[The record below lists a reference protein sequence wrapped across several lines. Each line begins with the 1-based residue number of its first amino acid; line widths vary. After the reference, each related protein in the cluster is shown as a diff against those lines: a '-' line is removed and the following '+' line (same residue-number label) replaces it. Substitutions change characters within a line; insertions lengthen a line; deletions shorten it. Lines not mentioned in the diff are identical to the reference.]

1 MRDKIYPVL
10 KINLQ
15 GRLFNMKLTFKI
27 KAILFSIF
35 VISFMFLVSWVVAKN
50 TENQLRNILLLQT
63 KIGAQAIN
71 IEYVKN
77 LSGSLADLKT
87 PDYIRLKEQ
96 FANMMKADKNLRFVY
111 LMGMNK
117 KNEVFFYVD
126 DKPEGTKEESPP
138 GSLYGEAPNEFKVV
152 MKTGIATVEG
162 PSTDSWGTYASG
174 CAPVIDP
181 KTGKA
186 IAIFAIDFDAKTWY
200 WQIISRTSLP
210 VGLIIMLMLGSIA
223 YYISKLRDKLLRESE
238 EKLKTVLET
247 SPDGIVIC
255 GLDGELQFVTSQTVS
270 ILGYESVEELIGKST
285 MELMHPSFQD
295 KVNQI
300 TKDIVNGSLT
310 GAIEYLTVKKDG
322 SSLYLEANASVMKDT
337 KNNPTGLLYILRDI
351 TNRKKAEENLAQIS
365 QRLTLATKAGG
376 VGIWDYDPI
385 NNILLWD
392 DQMFELYGIEKN
404 NFVGAYETWIAGVH
418 PEDAEQ
424 ENVNIQLAING
435 EKEFDTEFRVVW
447 ANGTIHNIKALA
459 TVIRDQSGLAIRII
473 GTNWDIT
480 EKKKVE
486 EELQKAV
493 MAAEAASKAKSEFL
507 ANMSHEIR
515 TPLNGVIGFT
525 DLLKTTPL
533 SQVQELYVKN
543 ANASG
548 HTLLGIINDILDF
561 SKIEAGMLDLD
572 INKTDMIELLGQSV
586 DVIKYVAGK
595 KELEMLLD
603 IDKEMPRFAA
613 VDSVRLKQILANL
626 LANAVKF
633 TEIGEVVL
641 KATYNKISNK
651 KGCFRFSVS
660 DTGIGINPEQQEKL
674 FKAFSQG
681 DSSTTRKYGGTGLG
695 LIISEMIAQKMGSEI
710 KIESTLGKGS
720 IFYFDIVTTVEH
732 GPKIDPATMKSIK
745 QCLVIDDN
753 ENNRIILEDTMAS
766 WGIGCV
772 SCDNGLSALRIIDS
786 SAPFD
791 VVICDYH
798 MPLLDGLETIKMI
811 RKNLNLSPEKLPIIL
826 LHSSSD
832 DAELH
837 KKCDDLGVRFRL
849 TKPVKADELYS
860 YLCNIKTPAKT
871 IELIEEIKEEV
882 MDEKI
887 DSIKNCSIVIA
898 EDNDFNMMLVKV
910 LVSRIIPTAR
920 IIEAVNG
927 IESVTFWESEKPDLI
942 LMDMQ
947 MPEMSG
953 VEATLKIRELEQN
966 TKKHVPIIALTAGA
980 LKEEKEKCM
989 AAGMD
994 DFLTKPIEQ
1003 EKLEQLINHYL
1014 NK

>member
-1 MRDKIYPVL
+1 
-10 KINLQ
+10 
-15 GRLFNMKLTFKI
+15 
-27 KAILFSIF
+27 
-35 VISFMFLVSWVVAKN
+35 
-50 TENQLRNILLLQT
+50 
-63 KIGAQAIN
+63 
-71 IEYVKN
+71 
-77 LSGSLADLKT
+77 
-87 PDYIRLKEQ
+87 
-96 FANMMKADKNLRFVY
+96 
-111 LMGMNK
+111 
-117 KNEVFFYVD
+117 
-126 DKPEGTKEESPP
+126 
-138 GSLYGEAPNEFKVV
+138 V

-174 CAPVIDP
+174 CAPIIDS
-181 KTGKA
+181 KTGKT

-200 WQIISRTSLP
+200 WEIISRASFP
-210 VGLIIMLMLGSIA
+210 VGLILMLMLGGIA
-223 YYISKLRDKLLRESE
+223 YYISNIRGRQLKESE
-238 EKLKTVLET
+238 KKLKTILET
-247 SPDGIVIC
+247 SPDGIVMC
-255 GLDGELQFVTSQTVS
+255 GLDGNLQFVTSQTVS
-270 ILGYESVEELIGKST
+270 ILGYESADELIGKST
-285 MELMHPSFQD
+285 KELMHPDFLNEVV
-295 KVNQI
+295 KI
-300 TKDIVNGSLT
+300 TDDILNGNLT
-310 GAIEYLTVKKDG
+310 GAVEYLVLKKDG
-322 SSLYLEANASVMKDT
+322 NSLYVEANASVLKDAR
-337 KNNPTGLLYILRDI
+337 NQPIGLLYILRDI
-351 TNRKKAEENLAQIS
+351 TNRKKAEENLVQIS

-392 DQMFELYGIEKN
+392 DQMFELYGIDKKN
-404 NFVGAYETWIAGVH
+404 FGGAYETWIAGVH
-418 PEDAEQ
+418 PDDVEMGNAE
-424 ENVNIQLAING
+424 IQMAISG

-447 ANGTIHNIKALA
+447 PNGTIHNIKALA
-459 TVIRDQSGLAIRII
+459 TVIRDQTGTALRLI

-486 EELQKAV
+486 EELLKAV
-493 MAAEAASKAKSEFL
+493 TAAEAASKAKSEFL

-561 SKIEAGMLDLD
+561 SKIEAGMLNLD
-572 INKTDMIELLGQSV
+572 INKTDMFELLGHSV
-586 DVIKYVAGK
+586 DVIKYAVGK
-595 KELEMLLD
+595 KDIEMLLD

-613 VDSVRLKQILANL
+613 VDTVRLKQILSNL
-626 LANAVKF
+626 LSNAVKF
-633 TEIGEVVL
+633 TEIGEIEL
-641 KATYNKISNK
+641 KVKYDKLTNNK
-651 KGCFRFSVS
+651 GRFRFSVS

-674 FKAFSQG
+674 FKAFSQA

-695 LIISEMIAQKMGSEI
+695 LIISELIAKKMDSQI

-720 IFYFDIVTTVEH
+720 TFYFDLVTTVEY
-732 GPKIDPATMKSIK
+732 GQKIDATAMKSIK
-745 QCLVIDDN
+745 RCLVIDDN
-753 ENNRIILEDTMAS
+753 ENNRIILEDTMAN

-772 SCDNGLSALRIIDS
+772 SSDNGLSALKLIDT

-811 RKNLNLSPEKLPIIL
+811 RKNLNIPPEKLPIIL

-837 KKCDDLGVRFRL
+837 KKCDELGVRFRL
-849 TKPVKADELYS
+849 TKPVKSDELFS
-860 YLCNIKTPAKT
+860 YLCNMQSPTNA
-871 IELIEEIKEEV
+871 IENEEV
-882 MDEKI
+882 TDAT
-887 DSIKNCSIVIA
+887 DIVANTETENKGTILIA
-898 EDNDFNMMLVKV
+898 EDNEFNMMLVKV
-910 LVSRIIPTAR
+910 LVSRIAPEAR
-920 IIEAVNG
+920 IIEAGNG
-927 IESVTFWESEKPDLI
+927 VEAVTLCESEQPELI

-953 VEATLKIRELEQN
+953 VEATLKIREMEQN

-1003 EKLEQLINHYL
+1003 EKLEQLIKYYL